1 MEEDFGICKFE
12 LKALFGKQGLCQA
25 IGSDKTCAYEKTFW
39 NGSTINIEVGINK
52 NPAVYLLG
60 QDKANSAPAD

>member
-25 IGSDKTCAYEKTFW
+25 MGSDKTCTYEKTF
-39 NGSTINIEVGINK
+39 GT
-52 NPAVYLLG
+52 A
-60 QDKANSAPAD
+60 QQ

>member
-25 IGSDKTCAYEKTFW
+25 IGSGDKTCAYGKTF
-39 NGSTINIEVGINK
+39 EMV
-52 NPAVYLLG
+52 
-60 QDKANSAPAD
+60 Q